1 MSGSQPSAELEDA
14 ARVHRQAA
22 AIAAAADRA
31 GVATA
36 ELPGVR
42 ARLAV
47 REQRLTEWANR
58 IGAPLPQLTPT
69 PSEIASA
76 GPALGDLS
84 EAAAAAAVR
93 SIESTLDAADAAMV
107 AAGAST
113 TVDGLSETPSVGSA
127 ARGVATPYGQHPAAD
142 QPTQRPQWEAAKP
155 APPQAPTAAPAPAAT
170 TAPAPPAAPA
180 SGPTQGGWLTRSV
193 YLRNAAIYGGYAFVV
208 FSVQMALFLLLD
220 ETRLPAAA
228 PACLLVLPALA
239 WAAGYLTIGAVA
251 RPPQNGKLDRTPRL
265 GVLVSLIPNALLCAM
280 LGLLFVADAVN

>member
-14 ARVHRQAA
+14 ARVHRQVA
-22 AIAAAADRA
+22 AIVAAADRA

-36 ELPGVR
+36 DLPGVQ

-58 IGAPLPQLTPT
+58 VGAPLPRLTPT

-107 AAGAST
+107 AAGATT
-113 TVDGLSETPSVGSA
+113 TVDGPIETPPVGSA
-127 ARGVATPYGQHPAAD
+127 ARGVATAPYGQHPGAD
-142 QPTQRPQWEAAKP
+142 QPTQRPQWDA
-155 APPQAPTAAPAPAAT
+155 AAPAPP
-170 TAPAPPAAPA
+170 PAPNAAPPTPPTPTPT
-180 SGPTQGGWLTRSV
+180 SGPGGWLTRSV
-193 YLRNAAIYGGYAFVV
+193 YLRNAAIYSGYAFVV
-208 FSVQMALFLLLD
+208 FGVQMMLFLLLD
-220 ETRLPAAA
+220 ETTLPAAA

-239 WAAGYLTIGAVA
+239 WAAGYLTIGAVFRA
-251 RPPQNGKLDRTPRL
+251 PPHGKLERTPRL
-265 GVLVSLIPNALLCAM
+265 GVLVSLIPNALLCGM